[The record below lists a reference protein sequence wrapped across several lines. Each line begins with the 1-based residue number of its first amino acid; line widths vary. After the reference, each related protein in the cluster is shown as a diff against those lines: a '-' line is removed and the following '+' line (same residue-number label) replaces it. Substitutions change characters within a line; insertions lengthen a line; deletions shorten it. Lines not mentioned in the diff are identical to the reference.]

1 MNWGLIGASTI
12 ASQYMIE
19 AIRAQDGHE
28 IKTVQSASAAH
39 GAQFA
44 KAHNIPKATDDLS
57 TLLADAD
64 IAAVYIS
71 STNEKHKD
79 QALAAI
85 AAGKHVLC
93 EKPLAMTVE
102 DAVEMVK
109 AAERAGLVFA
119 TNHHLRN
126 AGSHIKIRQLISDG
140 EIGSVQSIRI
150 FHAVYLPEN
159 LQGWRIN
166 DAGAGGGVI
175 PDIVVHDADTVRF
188 YLQQDPERVVALER
202 SESMGKG
209 VEDNVMSIWT
219 MPSGVMVQTH
229 ESFTHRFAKT
239 GVEIYGTKGSII
251 AREVMTQR
259 PVGEIFLTNE
269 DGTREVAFDDH
280 NLYAHSLGLF
290 ARAVNGEGRPSA
302 DGMDGI
308 KSLAVAL
315 AVKKSAVTGCTV
327 NVDYGNI

>member
-1 MNWGLIGASTI
+1 MIWGLIGASTI

-28 IKTVQSASAAH
+28 IKTVQSSSAAH

-44 KAHNIPKATDDLS
+44 KAHNIPKATVDLS

-93 EKPLAMTVE
+93 EKPLAMTTE

-109 AAERAGLVFA
+109 AAERADLVFA

-126 AGSHIKIRQLISDG
+126 AGSHIKIKQLISNG
-140 EIGSVQSIRI
+140 EVGSVQSIRI

-166 DAGAGGGVI
+166 DAGAGGGVV

-219 MPSGVMVQTH
+219 MPSGIMVQTH

-239 GVEIYGTKGSII
+239 GVEIYGDKGSII

-259 PVGEIFLTNE
+259 PVGEIFLSNE

-280 NLYAHSLGLF
+280 NLYAHSLGCF
-290 ARAVNGEGRPSA
+290 AKAVNREGRPSA
-302 DGMDGI
+302 DGLDGI

>member
-1 MNWGLIGASTI
+1 MIWGLIGASTI

-19 AIRAQDGHE
+19 AIRAQHGHE
-28 IKTVQSASAAH
+28 IKTVQSSSSAH

-44 KAHNIPKATDDLS
+44 KAHNIPQVTDDLS
-57 TLLADAD
+57 TMLADAD

-93 EKPLAMTVE
+93 EKPLAMTIE
-102 DAVEMVK
+102 DAIEMVK

-126 AGSHIKIRQLISDG
+126 AGSHIKIKQLISSG
-140 EIGSVQSIRI
+140 EIGTVQSIRI

-166 DAGAGGGVI
+166 DAGAGGGVV
-175 PDIVVHDADTVRF
+175 PDIVVHDADTIRF
-188 YLQQDPERVVALER
+188 YLEQDPERVVALER
-202 SESMGKG
+202 SESMGQG
-209 VEDNVMSIWT
+209 VEDSVMSIWT
-219 MPSGVMVQTH
+219 MPSGIMVQTH

-239 GVEIYGTKGSII
+239 GVEIYADKGSII

-259 PVGEIFLTNE
+259 PTGIIYLADE

-280 NLYAHSLGLF
+280 NLYVYSLGRF
-290 ARAVNGEGRPSA
+290 AKAVNGEGRPSA
-302 DGMDGI
+302 DGLDGI

-315 AVKKSAVTGCTV
+315 AVKKSAATGCAV